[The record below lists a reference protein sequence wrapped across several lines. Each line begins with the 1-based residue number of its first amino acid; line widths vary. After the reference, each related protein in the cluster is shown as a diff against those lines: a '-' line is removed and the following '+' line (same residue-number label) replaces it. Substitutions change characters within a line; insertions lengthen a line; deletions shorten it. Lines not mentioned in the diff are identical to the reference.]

1 MPMSLQSVKKSN
13 VQGYQA
19 GIKRHRVALSGGEI
33 MLTNNTRITVFCSKS
48 RVVKP
53 FGLQLFWTELITTV
67 GIKLLLLTKM
77 CLHLMSM
84 LSVSPTAFCR
94 LLTMLTRQHTSL
106 YRLMKVTIATP

>member
-1 MPMSLQSVKKSN
+1 
-13 VQGYQA
+13 
-19 GIKRHRVALSGGEI
+19 